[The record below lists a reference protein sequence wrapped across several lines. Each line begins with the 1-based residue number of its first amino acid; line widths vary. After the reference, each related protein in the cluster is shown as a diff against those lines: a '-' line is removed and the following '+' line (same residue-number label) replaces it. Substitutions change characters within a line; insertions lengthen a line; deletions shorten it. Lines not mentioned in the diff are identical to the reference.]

1 MDEEKLDLYTTNAY
15 VKGEVRSR
23 NYEARIK
30 QEKRLNIKLDL
41 ADTMFNEV
49 TFPFTKPQ
57 KDHVKELIRTF
68 QNFNELHTQ
77 ASNEEVILT
86 FILYVKSLETK
97 QDMTHTVEGQKTIR
111 KLITDLEKQIV
122 FQDKQEIIT
131 WKINLHYVSHTPIF
145 PHEAKHVDHNLLY
158 KGTYQK

>member
-1 MDEEKLDLYTTNAY
+1 MTEDKLNLYENTY

-23 NYEARIK
+23 NYEARVK

-49 TFPFTKPQ
+49 TFPFNKPQ
-57 KDHVKELIRTF
+57 KDHVKELIKTF
-68 QNFNELHTQ
+68 QNFKDLHAK
-77 ASNEEVILT
+77 ASNEEVILA

-97 QDMTHTVEGQKTIR
+97 QNIAYTMEGQKTIR
-111 KLITDLEKQIV
+111 KLITDLEKQIS

-131 WKINLHYVSHTPIF
+131 WKINLHYVSNTPIF
-145 PHEAKHVDHNLLY
+145 PREPEHVDHNLLY
-158 KGTYQK
+158 KGKYPYK